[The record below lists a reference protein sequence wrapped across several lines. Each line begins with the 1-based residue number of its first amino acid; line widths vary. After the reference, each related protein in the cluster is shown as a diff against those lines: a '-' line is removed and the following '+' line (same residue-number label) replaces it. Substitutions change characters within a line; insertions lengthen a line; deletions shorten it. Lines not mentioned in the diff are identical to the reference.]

1 MENAKLKSEINE
13 TNILIAKFMDCLLCN
28 DKMVKRTTK
37 YWDFPGDS
45 GLYCYIED
53 LRYNTSW
60 DWLIPIV
67 KRIVPP
73 HGFTLSSIRYQT
85 AVINSMH
92 TLDINK
98 VYNAVVEFIKQYNLS
113 LVFKKHLND

>member
-1 MENAKLKSEINE
+1 MGKLKGEKILQREINE
-13 TNILIAKFMDCLLCN
+13 TNILIAKFMDCLIDRKRGL
-28 DKMVKRTTK
+28 VRRTTK
-37 YWDFPGDS
+37 YWDFPEGS
-45 GLYCYIED
+45 LYCYIED

-67 KRIVPP
+67 KKIVPP

-85 AVINSMH
+85 AVVNSMH

-98 VYNAVVEFIKQYNLS
+98 VYNAVVEFIKHNEE
-113 LVFKKHLND
+113 

>member
-1 MENAKLKSEINE
+1 MEKTKGEKALQREINE
-13 TNILIAKFMDCLLCN
+13 TNILIATFMKCLIDRKRGL
-28 DKMVKRTTK
+28 VRRTTK
-37 YWDFPGDS
+37 DWVFPEGS
-45 GLYCYIED
+45 LYCYIED

-67 KRIVPP
+67 KKIVPP

-98 VYNAVVEFIKQYNLS
+98 VYNAVVEFIKHFDIEQ
-113 LVFKKHLND
+113 